1 MVAGLIRPSSGS
13 IRVAGARVSGPGPE
27 GYAANAILVRIERW
41 ALSWKQDAQGA
52 EIV

>member
-13 IRVAGARVSGPGPE
+13 IRVASVRVSGPGPE
-27 GYAANAILVRIERW
+27 GYAANATLVRIERW